1 MHNKSLIIALLLA
14 CASAQAADVYKWTDA
29 AGVVQYTE
37 LEPPANV
44 KAVKMHLVG
53 TASTAASADIT
64 AEEDASGSQ
73 TAQKPEQGD
82 KLLTAT
88 EGVKARC
95 ERARADLELLQ
106 GSAPVG
112 LNTGDSSERPATRR
126 GRAQGA
132 NRQHADDYCAQLP
145 VT

>member
-1 MHNKSLIIALLLA
+1 MYSKCLIIALLLT
-14 CASAQAADVYKWTDA
+14 CASAQATDVYKWTDA

-64 AEEDASGSQ
+64 AEDASGSQ
-73 TAQKPEQGD
+73 PAQKPEQRE

-112 LNTGDSSERPATRR
+112 LNTGGTGEPQPLDEA
-126 GRAQGA
+126 GRKAQIA
-132 NRQHADDYCAQLP
+132 SAQSAIAHSCL
-145 VT
+145 

>member
-1 MHNKSLIIALLLA
+1 MYSKSLIIALLLV
-14 CASAQAADVYKWTDA
+14 CASAQATDVYKWTDA

-53 TASTAASADIT
+53 TAKSAAAADVVEDDGLPK
-64 AEEDASGSQ
+64 AEN
-73 TAQKPEQGD
+73 PEKRDTQ
-82 KLLTAT
+82 LIAAA
-88 EGVKARC
+88 GVQARC

-112 LNTGDSSERPATRR
+112 LNTGNSGNAQPLDEA
-126 GRAQGA
+126 GRKAQIA
-132 NRQHADDYCAQLP
+132 NMQSIIAHSCP
-145 VT
+145 

>member
-1 MHNKSLIIALLLA
+1 MHSKSLIIALLLT
-14 CASAQAADVYKWTDA
+14 CASAQATDVYKWTDA

-64 AEEDASGSQ
+64 AEDASGSQ
-73 TAQKPEQGD
+73 TAQKPEQRE

-106 GSAPVG
+106 GMLRSASIPVAPA
-112 LNTGDSSERPATRR
+112 NPSHSTRPDARR
-126 GRAQGA
+126 RSPAPSRPSRTA
-132 NRQHADDYCAQLP
+132 ACN
-145 VT
+145 

>member
-1 MHNKSLIIALLLA
+1 MHSKSLIIALLLA
-14 CASAQAADVYKWTDA
+14 CASAQATDVYKWTDA

-53 TASTAASADIT
+53 TASTTAAAEVAAAADD
-64 AEEDASGSQ
+64 ESGLPA
-73 TAQKPEQGD
+73 AQNPKQRD
-82 KLLTAT
+82 TQVIAA

-112 LNTGDSSERPATRR
+112 LNTGGTGDAQPLDEA
-126 GRAQGA
+126 GRKAQIA
-132 NRQHADDYCAQLP
+132 STQTIIAHSCL
-145 VT
+145 

>member
-1 MHNKSLIIALLLA
+1 MQRKSLIIALLLI

-37 LEPPANV
+37 SEPPVNV

-53 TASTAASADIT
+53 TASTTTPAEVAADDESDLPA
-64 AEEDASGSQ
+64 
-73 TAQKPEQGD
+73 AQNPAQRD
-82 KLLTAT
+82 TQVIAA

-106 GSAPVG
+106 GSAPIA
-112 LNTGDSSERPATRR
+112 LNTGDSSSARPLDEA
-126 GRAQGA
+126 GRKAQIA
-132 NRQHADDYCAQLP
+132 STQSIIAHSCL
-145 VT
+145 

>member
-1 MHNKSLIIALLLA
+1 MHSKSLIIALLLA
-14 CASAQAADVYKWTDA
+14 CASAQATDVYKWTDA

-53 TASTAASADIT
+53 TASTATAADVAADDESGLPSAQNPKQRDTQVI
-64 AEEDASGSQ
+64 AA
-73 TAQKPEQGD
+73 
-82 KLLTAT
+82 

-112 LNTGDSSERPATRR
+112 LNTGGTGDAQPLDEA
-126 GRAQGA
+126 GRKAQIA
-132 NRQHADDYCAQLP
+132 STQTIIAHSCL
-145 VT
+145 